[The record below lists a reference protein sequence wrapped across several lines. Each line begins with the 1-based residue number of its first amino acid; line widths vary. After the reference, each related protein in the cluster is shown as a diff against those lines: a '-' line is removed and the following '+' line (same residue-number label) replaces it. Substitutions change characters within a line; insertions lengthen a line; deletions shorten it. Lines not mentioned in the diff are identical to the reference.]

1 MNLEET
7 ATTTAVECPKC
18 GAEVRDGSVFCYNC
32 GGRVADDDVIADSSS
47 VPIERKTSPA
57 PGLRSARD
65 LRRREQR
72 TFDRKPTTIVWEPV
86 AEGPD
91 HALIVATILVIAFT
105 IVVIGLVFYLR

>member
-7 ATTTAVECPKC
+7 ATTTTVECPKC

-32 GGRVADDDVIADSSS
+32 GGRVAGDEIIADSSS
-47 VPIERKTSPA
+47 VPVKRKTTPA

-65 LRRREQR
+65 LRRRER
-72 TFDRKPTTIVWEPV
+72 TIDRKPTTIVWEPV

-91 HALIVATILVIAFT
+91 HALIVATVLVIAFT